1 MDRWNRLKNTR
12 KTILVDMDDTV
23 TWLLPIWVSILNEK
37 HNLCVD
43 WRDIKKWDMSIPFPT
58 LTKDQIYAPLM
69 TEEIW
74 DKVIPRGDSEFQ
86 LKLLYE
92 EGYDI
97 YICTT
102 TDYRNVRPKYEKVI
116 KKYFPF
122 IDWGHMIITSNKQ
135 MIMGDFIID
144 DAPHNLIGGCQSHKI
159 LIDMPHN
166 QDCDEKGIVRFSNWE
181 SIRNYIENN

>member
-1 MDRWNRLKNTR
+1 
-12 KTILVDMDDTV
+12 
-23 TWLLPIWVSILNEK
+23 
-37 HNLCVD
+37 
-43 WRDIKKWDMSIPFPT
+43 
-58 LTKDQIYAPLM
+58 M

-74 DKVIPRGDSEFQ
+74 GKVIPRGESELQ

-144 DAPHNLIGGCQSHKI
+144 DAPHNLICGCQSHKI

-166 QDCDEKGIVRFSNWE
+166 QDCDEEGIVRFSDWE